1 MFPLTPGH
9 GQQHEPRQNQQND
22 HGDDEC
28 QHFSPRIPNPTIT
41 LTSSVPQKFPE
52 RLGDFV
58 DLPLERLRADHQLDP

>member
-41 LTSSVPQKFPE
+41 LTTSVP
-52 RLGDFV
+52 
-58 DLPLERLRADHQLDP
+58 